1 MHKPRTLRGQFAMW
15 ASAAALAGL
24 AVFAVAAYVIVY
36 FEESEEAEAGVADDP
51 REVAAE
57 TREHV
62 LVALAIAA
70 PVALGLSI
78 AAATLASKRALASV
92 DDVTRAA
99 AAISV
104 DRFDRRLEVPEHI
117 AELRPLAIATNE
129 LLDRLHRGYIALAAF
144 SAEASHELR
153 TPLAAVCSELEVGLR
168 RPRTADEWEAS
179 ARTSLTEL
187 RRLTSVV
194 ESMLRFAQADAIRD
208 ADAKPIDLVELVE
221 ELTAMYADA
230 ATKRGVHLRA
240 ELGTEAPI
248 VRGDA
253 DLLATALTNLVGNA
267 LRLTPEGGDVVV
279 SLVTEPGA
287 ATIHIDD
294 DGPGLPADR
303 SKLFVPFA
311 RPSDKGGVGLGLA
324 ITDRIVRRH
333 GGRVEADGRAG
344 GGARFSIRLPTA
356 DHA

>member
-36 FEESEEAEAGVADDP
+36 LEESEEAAAGIADDP
-51 REVAAE
+51 SEVAGE

-78 AAATLASKRALASV
+78 AAATIASKRALASV

-104 DRFDRRLEVPEHI
+104 DRFDRRLEVPEHS
-117 AELRPLAIATNE
+117 AELRPLAIATND
-129 LLDRLHRGYIALAAF
+129 LLDRLHRGYLALAAF

-153 TPLAAVCSELEVGLR
+153 TPLAAVCSELEVDLR
-168 RPRTADEWEAS
+168 RPRTVEEWEAS

-208 ADAKPIDLVELVE
+208 ADRKSIDLVELVE
-221 ELTAMYADA
+221 ELTAMHSDA

-267 LRLTPEGGDVVV
+267 LRLTPPGGDVVV
-279 SLVTEPGA
+279 SLATEPGA
-287 ATIHIDD
+287 ATIHVDD
-294 DGPGLPADR
+294 SGPGLPADR

-311 RPSDKGGVGLGLA
+311 RQSGTGGVGLGLA
-324 ITDRIVRRH
+324 IADRIVRRH
-333 GGRVEADGRAG
+333 GGSVEADGRAG
-344 GGARFSIRLPTA
+344 GGARFSVRLPTA

>member
-1 MHKPRTLRGQFAMW
+1 VHKPRTLRGQFAMW

-36 FEESEEAEAGVADDP
+36 LEESEEAEAGVADDP
-51 REVAAE
+51 QEVAAE

-70 PVALGLSI
+70 PVALGLSV
-78 AAATLASKRALASV
+78 AAATFASKRALASV

-104 DRFDRRLEVPEHI
+104 DRFDRRLEVPEHS
-117 AELRPLAIATNE
+117 AELRPLAIATND
-129 LLDRLHRGYIALAAF
+129 LLDRLHRGYLALAAF

-153 TPLAAVCSELEVGLR
+153 TPLAAVCSELEVDLR
-168 RPRTADEWEAS
+168 RPRTVEEWEAS
-179 ARTSLTEL
+179 ARTSLAEL

-208 ADAKPIDLVELVE
+208 ADAKLIDLVEFVE
-221 ELTAMYADA
+221 ELTAMHADA

-240 ELGTEAPI
+240 ELGTETPI

-279 SLVTEPGA
+279 SLATEPGS
-287 ATIHIDD
+287 ATIHVDD
-294 DGPGLPADR
+294 SGPGLPADR

-311 RPSDKGGVGLGLA
+311 RSSDKGGVGLGLA
-324 ITDRIVRRH
+324 IADRIAPRRP
-333 GGRVEADGRAG
+333 RR
-344 GGARFSIRLPTA
+344 S
-356 DHA
+356 